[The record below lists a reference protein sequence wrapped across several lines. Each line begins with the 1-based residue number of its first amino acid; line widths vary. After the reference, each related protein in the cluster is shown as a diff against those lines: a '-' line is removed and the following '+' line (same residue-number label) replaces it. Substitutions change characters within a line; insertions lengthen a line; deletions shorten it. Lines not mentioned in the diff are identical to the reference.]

1 MKAPTSKDNLWVAA
15 GDGQLDRVR
24 ELVESGVDVNGH
36 DQFGYTAMHA
46 AVSYGQF
53 DVVKYLLEHG
63 AQVDVEDFEKDT
75 PLYVAETVAMAQ
87 LLLDHGA
94 DPKHVNE
101 DNITPAA
108 TAFEEGWDEVAELLA
123 GITKEELRPNL
134 SEDEEEEKDEFAHM
148 QEKEEE
154 EEDELS
160 PELSSKMQEIM
171 QHIHAQGGVQDE
183 EELREMVTNMLLDE
197 MKRNLEEDKKDEN

>member
-1 MKAPTSKDNLWVAA
+1 MKAPTSQDNLWVAA

-24 ELVESGVDVNGH
+24 ELVESGIDVNGH

-53 DVVKYLLEHG
+53 EVVKYLLDHG
-63 AQVDVEDFEKDT
+63 ANVDVQDFEKDT

-108 TAFEEGWDEVAELLA
+108 TAFEEGWDEVANLLA
-123 GITKEELRPNL
+123 SITKEELRPNND
-134 SEDEEEEKDEFAHM
+134 EEAVEEEESEFAHM
-148 QEKEEE
+148 EEN
-154 EEDELS
+154 DDDLS
-160 PELSSKMQEIM
+160 PELSNKMQEIM
-171 QHIHAQGGVQDE
+171 QHIQEQGGVQDE
-183 EELREMVTNMLLDE
+183 EELKEMVTKMLLDE
-197 MKRNLEEDKKDEN
+197 MKRSLE